1 MGDGGGADEGTEE
14 PAVAQPALV
23 HVVLAGAVHHQL
35 GIGEEAAC
43 THPLDLRGLGA
54 HLQMSLHTTA
64 HLLLVL
70 AQARRVALHVA
81 GVAEGGGVG
90 WELRV
95 LEQRLGLQVG
105 RLKLLEV
112 LSIQTVV
119 LGPRI
124 RHFDTTSSNRDLLK
138 TGDKKVS
145 QYLYQVSVLYLC

>member
-1 MGDGGGADEGTEE
+1 MRF
-14 PAVAQPALV
+14 V
-23 HVVLAGAVHHQL
+23 
-35 GIGEEAAC
+35 
-43 THPLDLRGLGA
+43 
-54 HLQMSLHTTA
+54 A

-112 LSIQTVV
+112 LPIQAIP

-124 RHFDTTSSNRDLLK
+124 RHFHTTSSNGDLLK
-138 TGDKKVS
+138 TVVVPKKLVS
-145 QYLYQVSVLYLC
+145 IYTKVKCCICV